1 MRATAVRSDAFAPN
15 YPTFVIIVRQH
26 TRFSIRI
33 VATVSCAIPGA
44 LAAQNSG
51 SALAREID
59 RRAPQLEAKAIA
71 WRRDIHQHPELSNRE
86 VRTSKLV
93 ADHLRSLGIEV
104 HTMAKTGVVGVLR
117 GGRPGPV
124 VALRADMDA
133 LPVAEEV
140 DVPFKS
146 TVRSTYNGQD
156 VGVMHACGHDAHV
169 AMLMSAAELLAG
181 MREQLP
187 GTVKFLFQPAEE
199 GAPPGEEG
207 GAALMIKEGA
217 LDNPKVD
224 AVFGLHVFPYEVGTM
239 HYRPGALMASSD
251 RFEIIV
257 HGRQTHGAL
266 PWNGVDPVVI
276 ASQIVLGLQTITS
289 RQVDL
294 IQSPAVVTVG
304 RINAGVRYNIVP
316 DSTVLEGTIR
326 TFDEDMRSLIH
337 ERVKRTAEQIAAS
350 AGATATVNVY
360 RYTGVTMNDVALTER
375 MAATLKRVAGA
386 DKVGIAKQTTTA
398 EDFAL
403 YEQKVPGMFFFLGIT
418 PKSADPSKVAPNHSP
433 RFFVD
438 EAALVPGIRALAN
451 LAVDYLQSGKASPA
465 Q

>member
-1 MRATAVRSDAFAPN
+1 MSDLSPRAVVRCVVLHLFAVGSL
-15 YPTFVIIVRQH
+15 
-26 TRFSIRI
+26 
-33 VATVSCAIPGA
+33 ATPHA
-44 LAAQNSG
+44 LAAQGAG
-51 SALAREID
+51 STLAREID
-59 RRAPQLEAKAIA
+59 QRAPQLEAKAIA

-86 VRTSKLV
+86 FRTSKLV

-104 HTMAKTGVVGVLR
+104 RTGIAKTGVVGVLR
-117 GGRPGPV
+117 GGKPGPV

-169 AMLMSAAELLAG
+169 AILMSVAELLSG
-181 MREQLP
+181 MRQQIP
-187 GTVKFLFQPAEE
+187 GTVVFLFQPSEE
-199 GAPPGEEG
+199 GAPAGEEG

-224 AVFGLHVFPYEVGTM
+224 AVFGLHVFPFEVGTM

-251 RFEIIV
+251 RFEIVV

-266 PWNGVDPVVI
+266 PWNGVDPNVV

-294 IQSPAVVTVG
+294 IESPAVVTVG
-304 RINAGVRYNIVP
+304 RMNGGVRYNIVP

-326 TFDEDMRSLIH
+326 TFDEGMRSSIH
-337 ERVKRTAEQIAAS
+337 ERLKRTAESIAAS

-375 MAATLKRVAGA
+375 MAPTLKRVAGA
-386 DKVGIAKQTTTA
+386 DKVAIAKQTTTA

-403 YEQKVPGMFFFLGIT
+403 YEQKVPGMFFFLGIV
-418 PKSADPSKVAPNHSP
+418 PKGQDASKAAPNHSP

-451 LAVDYLQSGKASPA
+451 LAVDYLQGSGKPMT